1 MNESVQANKKKALL
15 FSIYRGLTADW
26 FFIYAID
33 SIFYSD
39 VKMMSFSQI
48 SLIATIA
55 SLSYII
61 VCLPTVR
68 LVRKIGTVRS
78 TQIGTAFLLISAVMM
93 VFDPIVIFISQPV
106 FMFGVALKNASDS
119 KILKDN
125 LKMYGLSKD
134 YTKYSS
140 ISKFIWTFV
149 NAISTILAGFMFDA
163 WPYSPIVTSC
173 VIMLVMLIL
182 SFFVKNE
189 KESFKKANNLP
200 LHNVK
205 LEKFEFI
212 KLFKYRT
219 TWLLLFFSI
228 LLFGFISGGMD
239 VAKLPFQEL
248 NFSTITITTVCLIA
262 YFLRAITAFSFSFVY
277 QKLRFNSIYIVI
289 SLFSLGA
296 LLLGLGG
303 ILLTG
308 TACLIIMAIGISL
321 LYASRDP
328 FYLIREDFVMN
339 SNGLTKRQTL
349 LQITSIGTYIGRLIV
364 TFSISIILNYESIFT
379 VFLLLLILTPICII
393 ISLLLRR
400 KQKMN
405 KYDVFY

>member
-68 LVRKIGTVRS
+68 LVRKIGTMRS
-78 TQIGTAFLLISAVMM
+78 TQLATAMLLISAFMM
-93 VFDPIVIFISQPV
+93 VFNPLVIFLSQPV
-106 FMFGVALKNASDS
+106 FMFGVALKNASDP

-125 LKMYGLSKD
+125 LKMYGLSQD
-134 YTKYSS
+134 YTKYAS

-149 NAISTILAGFMFDA
+149 NAISTLLAGYMFDA
-163 WPYSPIVTSC
+163 WPYAPIVASC
-173 VIMLVMLIL
+173 VVLTIMFIL

-189 KESFKKANNLP
+189 KEIYKRQNHLP
-200 LHNVK
+200 AHNVK
-205 LEKFEFI
+205 LEKFEFF

-219 TWLLLFFSI
+219 TWLLLIFSMTI
-228 LLFGFISGGMD
+228 FGLIAAGMD
-239 VAKLPFQEL
+239 IAKLPFQEL
-248 NFSTITITTVCLIA
+248 NFSTVTITTVCLIA
-262 YFLRAITAFSFSFVY
+262 YLIRALSAFCFGFIY
-277 QKLRFNSIYIVI
+277 KKIRFNSIYIVI
-289 SLFSLGA
+289 TLCSVGV

-303 ILLTG
+303 LIFTGIL
-308 TACLIIMAIGISL
+308 ALIIMGTGIAL

-328 FYLIREDFVMN
+328 FNLIREDFVMN

-349 LQITSIGTYIGRLIV
+349 LQVTMMGTFFGRFIS
-364 TFSISIILNYESIFT
+364 TFVVSLILNTQT
-379 VFLLLLILTPICII
+379 VFTTLLFLLVLTPICVV
-393 ISLLLRR
+393 ISILLRR

>member
-1 MNESVQANKKKALL
+1 MNESVKINKRKALL

-33 SIFYSD
+33 SIFYSE

-55 SLSYII
+55 SLSYIL

-78 TQIGTAFLLISAVMM
+78 TQLGTALLLISAVMM
-93 VFDPIVIFISQPV
+93 VFDPIVIYISQLV
-106 FMFGVALKNASDS
+106 FMLGVALKNSSDS

-134 YTKYSS
+134 YTKYSG

-149 NAISTILAGFMFDA
+149 NAFSTILSGFMFDF
-163 WPYSPIVTSC
+163 WPYSPIVASC
-173 VIMLVMLIL
+173 IVMFIMLVL

-189 KESFKKANNLP
+189 KEAFKKTNNLP
-200 LHNVK
+200 AHTVK

-212 KLFKYRT
+212 KLFKYKT

-228 LLFGFISGGMD
+228 IFYGFIAGGMD
-239 VAKLPFQEL
+239 VAKLPFQEM
-248 NFSTITITTVCLIA
+248 NFSTVTITTVCLIA
-262 YFLRAITAFSFSFVY
+262 YFLRAITAFAFGFIY
-277 QKLRFNSIYIVI
+277 EKLRFNSIYIVI
-289 SLFSLGA
+289 SLCSIGA
-296 LLLGLGG
+296 LMLGLGG
-303 ILLTG
+303 ILSAG
-308 TACLIIMAIGISL
+308 TTALIIMGIGIAL
-321 LYASRDP
+321 LYSSRDP
-328 FYLIREDFVMN
+328 FNLIREDFVMN

-349 LQITSIGTYIGRLIV
+349 LQITSIGTYLGRLIITLV
-364 TFSISIILNYESIFT
+364 ISIVLNYQTIFT
-379 VFLLLLILTPICII
+379 VFLLLLALTPFCIV
-393 ISLLLRR
+393 ISVLLRR
-400 KQKMN
+400 KQKIN
-405 KYDVFY
+405 KYEVFY